1 MSFSFAAC
9 RNTSGLGVVWM
20 KIAIIGMGN
29 IGKQVA
35 LNLIAGG
42 QQVIVADHGATK
54 AREFAKGSG
63 GKAREASVA
72 AAIEEADIIIFAV
85 WFDAIKG
92 LLAEYRNKLA
102 GKIVVDPS
110 NPIAPDGSGGFKK
123 IIPQDQSSGKILAA
137 LLPSGAKFVKAFGS
151 IAAASLS
158 TGARHSPQANV
169 LFYASDDRDA
179 GNAVADLIK
188 TSGFAP
194 VRVGG
199 VNQSIRI
206 EVFGDLHEL
215 GKLGKLVTAKEAA
228 ALV

>member
-1 MSFSFAAC
+1 M
-9 RNTSGLGVVWM
+9 RT
-20 KIAIIGMGN
+20 AIIGLGN

-42 QQVIVADHGATK
+42 QPVIVADRALAK
-54 AREFAKGSG
+54 AQEFV
-63 GKAREASVA
+63 KASNGQARAASVA
-72 AAIEEADIIIFAV
+72 AAIDEGEVLLFAV
-85 WFDAIKG
+85 YFDALKG
-92 LLAEYRNKLA
+92 LLAEYQDKLA

-137 LLPSGAKFVKAFGS
+137 LLPPRAKLVKAFGTL
-151 IAAASLS
+151 AAPSLK
-158 TGARHSPQANV
+158 TGARRSPEPNV
-169 LFYASDDRDA
+169 LFYASDDRAA
-179 GNAVADLIK
+179 GDKVAELIK
-188 TSGFAP
+188 ASGFAP

-199 VNQSIRI
+199 IDQSIRI

-228 ALV
+228 VLV